1 MMNNYGYGMGV
12 GGWILM
18 ALGVIAIWA
27 LVVALALATKG
38 IAQRSQPFAPG
49 PDSNAERV
57 LAERFAR
64 GDIDSDEYE
73 RRLTTLR
80 GARL

>member
-1 MMNNYGYGMGV
+1 MMNNYGYGMGI

-27 LVVALALATKG
+27 LVVALAVAARG
-38 IAQRSQPFAPG
+38 PAQRSQPSAPG
-49 PDSNAERV
+49 PENHAERV